1 MTLRRVFW
9 SSSRAASVV
18 AKPANFHGFVSV
30 DKPHGMTSHDVVGR
44 LRRVFGQRQVGH
56 AGTLDPDATG
66 VLVVGLGN
74 ATRLLRFVSESHK
87 SYIGEVVLGSTTH
100 TLDDSGVVTGQWDMS
115 ATTLEELRAAAVSLT
130 GEIDQIPPM
139 VSAVQVDGRRLHEL
153 ARKGVEIERKSR
165 RVRVDRIDVV
175 DWAAPGVVSIE
186 VDCGSGTYI
195 RSLADDLGRLV
206 GGGAH
211 LRNLRRT
218 RVGSFGVADSIA
230 LDDVTDA
237 SVVPPEQ
244 VIGSL
249 QQQIAIDG
257 SLRQRV
263 VNGQRLSS
271 DLFAGLDVDQPVVL
285 LNNNVLVGVFEH
297 SACVVMP
304 YDSVGS

>member
-1 MTLRRVFW
+1 
-9 SSSRAASVV
+9 
-18 AKPANFHGFVSV
+18 
-30 DKPHGMTSHDVVGR
+30 
-44 LRRVFGQRQVGH
+44 
-56 AGTLDPDATG
+56 
-66 VLVVGLGN
+66 
-74 ATRLLRFVSESHK
+74 
-87 SYIGEVVLGSTTH
+87 
-100 TLDDSGVVTGQWDMS
+100 
-115 ATTLEELRAAAVSLT
+115 
-130 GEIDQIPPM
+130 
-139 VSAVQVDGRRLHEL
+139 
-153 ARKGVEIERKSR
+153 
-165 RVRVDRIDVV
+165 
-175 DWAAPGVVSIE
+175 
-186 VDCGSGTYI
+186 
-195 RSLADDLGRLV
+195 
-206 GGGAH
+206 
-211 LRNLRRT
+211 LRRT

-297 SACVVMP
+297 SADRGWRSCVVMP